1 MRNIEQSKSIRFGYL
16 KKRIENAVKKI
27 NTQTKKKTNFS
38 KYVKDA
44 TEIQLEKDGE

>member
-1 MRNIEQSKSIRFGYL
+1 MAEKQESKSIRFGYL

-44 TEIQLEKDGE
+44 VEIQLEKDGQ